1 MWACVAL
8 AKGFSCVFGRYLSAC
23 CPLDVRLLSAFKADN
38 KRTSSGQQADNK
50 RTTDGVGP
58 VELAGW
64 CFVGGDGFCEQFGL
78 KKGRCLVRLVVLFHN
93 YFVFLQFEPMGPLGV
108 LLVY

>member
-1 MWACVAL
+1 M
-8 AKGFSCVFGRYLSAC
+8 
-23 CPLDVRLLSAFKADN
+23 
-38 KRTSSGQQADNK
+38 
-50 RTTDGVGP
+50 
-58 VELAGW
+58 
-64 CFVGGDGFCEQFGL
+64 GGDGFCEQFGL